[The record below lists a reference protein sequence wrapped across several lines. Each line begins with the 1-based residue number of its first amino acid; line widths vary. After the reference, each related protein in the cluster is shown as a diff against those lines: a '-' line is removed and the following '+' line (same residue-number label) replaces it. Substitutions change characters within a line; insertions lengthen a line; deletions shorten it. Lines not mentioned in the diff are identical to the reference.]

1 MFKRKTKKILAFVL
15 TVALVLTMSGVGNI
29 RDFGTNIV
37 KAADEPSYNAATD
50 ILLYSNDSLSMEQGS
65 QSFGVTVSSDEE
77 YYISFTAQ
85 TAGEIYFDYRGSN
98 SRVYLGQ
105 TQCAALG
112 IASGNVW
119 PQGDV
124 GLSGDGAKVTIKS
137 SGTNAT
143 IWINGTEIVTDAE
156 LATTNESGI
165 PKISWASTTA
175 TFTDVKVWQT
185 SDEPVYNADTD
196 TLSYSNDSV
205 AIGSASNY
213 SFGTTSFVAD
223 QEYYVSFK
231 AKSTGNVYFNYRG
244 STGRILLG
252 TSQCGLIGLASEK
265 WPQGDKGL
273 ATNGIKVTVKST
285 GDKASVWINGE
296 KIVEDA
302 ALATTGETGAPAIS
316 WTDAETTVSDI
327 KVWKTGKE
335 PVIVSDEP
343 VYNEE
348 TDTIKYESAS
358 LQVLEQSES
367 FFDVTIPNTKA
378 YYMTMNI
385 QTNNYANVM
394 FRQGAYLNIQ
404 PAGYQPVGTSADGW
418 VNKSTNLKTGAKLTV
433 YSAPDA
439 VSVWLNGEK
448 ILDNA
453 TMTTTD
459 SVVKPGISWSFND
472 IVTVTDAMVWV
483 EGKNPIATVDG
494 TEAEVIDGKVT
505 LGNATY
511 GYYCDGKM
519 YKAGSVVE
527 VTEDMAFTSVNTLS
541 VAISEKAGIRVEAAE
556 DAPVGGIRF
565 QATVTSDN
573 MTAIASDAI
582 TEGMLITAN
591 DIYQNHE
598 SKIFTDSTYTMKN
611 IENSGWYN
619 GNIGTYCGS
628 IVNIIESNYIR
639 DFIARAYVT
648 VNYTDGT
655 SETYYSGMSGIR
667 NIADIATA
675 VKADNYGGLDEK
687 YHSIIDIFAAAKK

>member
-15 TVALVLTMSGVGNI
+15 TVTLVLTMSGVGNI

-50 ILLYSNDSLSMEQGS
+50 ILLYSNDSLVMEQGS

-105 TQCAALG
+105 KQCAALG

-143 IWINGTEIVTDAE
+143 IWVNGTEIVTDAA
-156 LATTNESGI
+156 LATTNESGT

-196 TLSYSNDSV
+196 TLAYSNDSV
-205 AIGSASNY
+205 VIGAKSNY
-213 SFGTTSFVAD
+213 SFGTTSFTAD

-231 AKSTGNVYFNYRG
+231 AKSTANVYFNYRG

-252 TSQCGLIGLASEK
+252 TTQCGLIGLASEK

-273 ATNGIKVTVKST
+273 ATDGIKVTVKST

-358 LQVLEQSES
+358 LQVPEQSES

-378 YYMTMNI
+378 YYMTMDI

-404 PAGYQPVGTSADGW
+404 PAGYQPVGTSTDGW

-433 YSAPDA
+433 YSAPDT

-448 ILDNA
+448 ILDNVA
-453 TMTTTD
+453 MTTTD
-459 SVVKPGISWSFND
+459 SVAKPGISWSFND

-483 EGKNPIATVDG
+483 EGKDPIATVDG

-505 LGNATY
+505 LGDATY

-527 VTEDMAFTSVNTLS
+527 VTEDMAFTSVNSLS
-541 VAISEKAGIRVEAAE
+541 VDVAEGAGIRVDGTA
-556 DAPVGGIRF
+556 GIRF
-565 QATVTSDN
+565 RATVTTDN
-573 MTAIASDAI
+573 ETALASDAI
-582 TEGMLITAN
+582 TEAMLITAN
-591 DIYQNHE
+591 DLYQNFGE
-598 SKIFTDSTYTMKN
+598 LTTDCDYTKLTVN
-611 IENSGWYN
+611 NTGWYN
-619 GNIGTYCGS
+619 DTVGTYCGS
-628 IVNIIESNYIR
+628 VVNIVESNYIR
-639 DFIARAYVT
+639 KFIARAYVT

-655 SETYYSGMSGIR
+655 SVTVYSGYTGIR
-667 NIADIATA
+667 SIKQVAAA
-675 VKADNYGGLDEK
+675 VIEAGYQGLDDTQK
-687 YHSIIDIFAAAKK
+687 ALVDTYAAAVE